1 VVETVD
7 ACLDVLD
14 VGVGLR
20 GCRGNECDGSDG
32 AQTKNGRAYSLAGV
46 SHERGNSSGVS
57 YAYQV
62 S

>member
-1 VVETVD
+1 MAAMAVK
-7 ACLDVLD
+7 
-14 VGVGLR
+14 
-20 GCRGNECDGSDG
+20 
-32 AQTKNGRAYSLAGV
+32 TKCGRAGTLAGV